1 MSIGLPQRQLASQA
15 GSAMVEAAEIPR
27 SRFTNKWT
35 VKKPFYVGGIFPYWV
50 DEVLPGDHLKYRT
63 TAYVRAAT
71 MLFPNFDNLQID
83 TFWFFVPMRL
93 LWANAEKFFGEQT
106 NPADSIAFTIP
117 QIVSNVAG
125 FGVNNIYDHM
135 GLPTTLA
142 AGETISINVLPL
154 RAYNL
159 IYNDWFRDQNLINSV
174 SVLTSDG
181 PEAQS
186 GGNYTIRSRAKAH
199 DYFTS
204 ALPWVQKF
212 ASLSVPLTG
221 QAPITGLGFQTTNMG
236 TLGVNFTE
244 TGGGVVNYPFA
255 TYTTV
260 ATTVGVRG
268 TAAAGASPLVYAN
281 LSAASAGLLINDL
294 RRSWLIQTLLERDAR
309 GGTRYVEKVWYQ
321 FKVRNPDFRLQ
332 RPEYIGGGSTP
343 LVITPV
349 AQTATGGS
357 GVGALGAAATA
368 TGQHSA
374 EYAATEHGYILGLVN
389 VRSELSY
396 SQGLRKMW
404 SRSTQYDF
412 YIPALAGL
420 GEQAILLQEL
430 YCTGNDVNDSTV
442 FGYIERWHEYRTVV
456 SEVHGLFRPQAAG
469 TLAAWHLG
477 QLFTSAPNLGQ
488 TFIEENRNQMQRA
501 VSAGAAADEQQ
512 FLGVF
517 LINREATRPIPMY
530 GTPVTLGRY

>member
-1 MSIGLPQRQLASQA
+1 
-15 GSAMVEAAEIPR
+15 MVQSPDVPR
-27 SRFTNKWT
+27 SKFLNRWT
-35 VKKPFYVGGIFPYWV
+35 VKKTFDVGGLYPYCV

-93 LWANAEKFFGEQT
+93 VWGNAEKFFGEQV

-117 QIVSNVAG
+117 QLVSPVAG
-125 FGVNNIYDHM
+125 FAANSVYDHM
-135 GLPTTLA
+135 GLPTVLT
-142 AGETISINVLPL
+142 AGQTISVNVLPL

-159 IYNDWFRDQNLINSV
+159 IYNDWFRDENLINSLSVNTADSGDV
-174 SVLTSDG
+174 S
-181 PEAQS
+181 
-186 GGNYTIRSRAKAH
+186 GNYVIAKRAKAH

-204 ALPWVQKF
+204 CLPWPQKF
-212 ASLSVPLTG
+212 TAPTVPLTG
-221 QAPITGLGFQTTNMG
+221 SAPVTGIGFQTRNMANV
-236 TLGVNFTE
+236 GVNFIE
-244 TGGGVVNYPFA
+244 TGGATVNYPFS

-268 TAAAGASPLVYAN
+268 TAAAGAVPEVYAN
-281 LSAASAGLLINDL
+281 LSATGAGLLLNNL
-294 RRSWLIQTLLERDAR
+294 RQAWLIQTLLERDAR
-309 GGTRYVEKVWYQ
+309 GGTRYIEKLWHQ
-321 FKVRNPDFRLQ
+321 FKVKSPDARLQ

-368 TGQHSA
+368 TGQHVA
-374 EYAATEHGYILGLVN
+374 EFAAVEHGYIIGIVN

-396 SQGLRKMW
+396 AQGLNKMW

-420 GEQAILLQEL
+420 GEQAVLLQEL
-430 YCTGNDVNDSTV
+430 YCTGTDVSDNTV
-442 FGYIERWHEYRTVV
+442 FGYQERWHEYRTRV
-456 SEVHGLFRPQAAG
+456 SEVHGQFRPQAAG
-469 TLAAWHLG
+469 TLAPWHLG
-477 QLFTSAPNLGQ
+477 QYFTVAPTLGQ
-488 TFIEENRNQMQRA
+488 TFVEENNDQMERA
-501 VSAGAAADEQQ
+501 VSAGAAADNQQ
-512 FLGVF
+512 FLGTFMVQ
-517 LINREATRPIPMY
+517 REATRPVPMY
-530 GTPVTLGRY
+530 GTPVTLGRF